1 MRAAGNNNSWTG
13 SASRNSRSRFLLVAG
28 ALGAALTV
36 FLLFFIAARP
46 NQFVGF
52 DDYSYIVENRQLETF
67 GWDGIIAAFTSFTA
81 GNWHPVTM
89 LSLLLDRQLWGLD
102 PAGFHL
108 TAVAI
113 HSATV
118 FCLCF
123 LFYELLQ
130 VICKKPPRSAAD
142 SFCGEGSLAPL
153 VAAIGGA
160 LFFGLHPLRVESVV
174 WAAERKDVL
183 CLFFITAA
191 LWSYLR
197 YALKT
202 VALPTARLRSTA
214 FYLASLCFTGL
225 ALMSKPLAISL
236 PLVLLLADWYPL
248 GRLTGRTALVRC
260 AVEKI
265 PFALLAGVDLAMTL
279 LAQRVAMDK
288 LPDLTAASRLLVA
301 CKALLFYLVK
311 TVYPGRLAPFY
322 DHPGNVVASALPEYL
337 GYAALVGAICLTI
350 ALAARRTRLWP
361 ALWLF
366 YCLTL
371 LPMLGLIQVGRQWVA
386 DRYSYLPS
394 LGLALLWGGG
404 FVWLCCRLREKGR
417 RVAATACLLL
427 AAGQLALNT
436 VVTLRLIPIWHDTGT
451 LTTRVIDLA
460 PHRAARPYLARAAHR
475 FNNGENEPALD
486 DIEEAMLI
494 AVRRGDSELYPQ
506 LGSTRARILYR
517 LGRRQEALQAADW
530 AIKAG
535 SRQLPAYFFRF
546 RDDLARELSVT
557 SSADPGIPVA
567 PPSRGGE

>member
-1 MRAAGNNNSWTG
+1 MATDGYFMSTADSKNSARE
-13 SASRNSRSRFLLVAG
+13 SAPVNGRSRFILRVG
-28 ALGAALTV
+28 ALAAALTV
-36 FLLFFIAARP
+36 FLVFIIAVRH

-52 DDYSYIVENRQLETF
+52 DDYSYIVENRQLESF
-67 GWDGIIAAFTSFTA
+67 GWNSIIAAFTTFTA
-81 GNWHPVTM
+81 GNWHPLTM

-130 VICKKPPRSAAD
+130 LIAKSPFQSAAERG
-142 SFCGEGSLAPL
+142 FRKESLAA
-153 VAAIGGA
+153 VGAAVGGA

-183 CLFFITAA
+183 SLFFITAA

-197 YALKT
+197 YARGT
-202 VALPTARLRSTA
+202 ELPAGGVRQTT
-214 FYLASLCFTGL
+214 FYLISFCSTGL
-225 ALMSKPLAISL
+225 ALLSKPLAISL
-236 PLVLLLADWYPL
+236 PLVLLLLDWYPL
-248 GRLTGRTALVRC
+248 GRLTGRTALLRC

-265 PFALLAGVDLAMTL
+265 PFALLAAADLAMTL

-288 LPDLTAASRLLVA
+288 LPELGMASRLLVA
-301 CKALLFYLVK
+301 CKALLFYLLK
-311 TVYPGRLAPFY
+311 TVYPAHLAPFY
-322 DHPGNVVASALPEYL
+322 DHPGNVAATALPEYL
-337 GYAALVGAICLTI
+337 GYAALVGAICLTA
-350 ALAARRTRLWP
+350 ALAAKHTRLWP

-371 LPMLGLIQVGRQWVA
+371 LPMLGLLQVGRQWAA
-386 DRYSYLPS
+386 DRYSYLPA

-404 FVWLCCRLREKGR
+404 AAWCCCRLQEKGR
-417 RVAATACLLL
+417 RMAAAACLSV
-427 AAGQLALNT
+427 AVGQLAVIAAVT
-436 VVTLRLIPIWHDTGT
+436 VRLIPIWHDTGT
-451 LTTRVIDLA
+451 LASRVIDLE

-475 FNNGENEPALD
+475 FNSGENEPALA
-486 DIEEAMLI
+486 DIEEAVQI
-494 AVRRGDSELYPQ
+494 ALRRGDAELYPQ
-506 LGSTRARILYR
+506 LGSTMARILYR

-535 SRQLPAYFFRF
+535 AEQLPAYFLRF
-546 RDDLARELSVT
+546 RDDLAREL
-557 SSADPGIPVA
+557 AA
-567 PPSRGGE
+567 EQQ